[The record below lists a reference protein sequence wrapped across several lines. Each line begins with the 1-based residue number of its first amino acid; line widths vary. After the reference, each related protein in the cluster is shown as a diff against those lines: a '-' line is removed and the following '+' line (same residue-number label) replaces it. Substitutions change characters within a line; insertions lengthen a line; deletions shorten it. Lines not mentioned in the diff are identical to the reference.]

1 MNFVLK
7 IGGNVKRRWSNRNFN
22 DLLRPKDFFYGWM
35 PAHTATFVNRKIFDE
50 VGNFDEKFKISAD
63 YEWFLRVSKK
73 RPKINILDYD
83 FIDMTYGG
91 VSTKPSNIF
100 LKLFE
105 DCIALKKNT
114 FSIAIAIL
122 KRIRKIHQLII

>member
-1 MNFVLK
+1 MVFEGV
-7 IGGNVKRRWSNRNFN
+7 
-22 DLLRPKDFFYGWM
+22 
-35 PAHTATFVNRKIFDE
+35 
-50 VGNFDEKFKISAD
+50 
-63 YEWFLRVSKK
+63 KK